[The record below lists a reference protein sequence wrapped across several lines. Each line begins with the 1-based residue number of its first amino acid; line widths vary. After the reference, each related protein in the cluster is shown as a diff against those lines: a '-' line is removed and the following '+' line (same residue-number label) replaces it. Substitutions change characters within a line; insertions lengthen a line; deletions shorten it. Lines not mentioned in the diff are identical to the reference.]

1 MPVLLVLLR
10 LAGLFVL
17 AEGTSVLTRVNV
29 RPSSM
34 SSVLPQPHF
43 QAEQCLEEPRR
54 EQLAPLVQPA
64 PSVHRDEEEDGRAY
78 ARRPCPRHCGKVVL
92 ATEGVELD
100 ERVEP

>member
-10 LAGLFVL
+10 LAGLLVL

-29 RPSSM
+29 RLSSM

-78 ARRPCPRHCGKVVL
+78 ARRL
-92 ATEGVELD
+92 ARDIAARSSSRRKASSSTSV
-100 ERVEP
+100 